1 MLIGLIGL
9 AFSAGIL
16 AFLNPCSFTLL
27 PAYLSYFFGNKT
39 EKSEN
44 TLINACNGFKY
55 GSIASFGFLFVF
67 GTLGVVVSI
76 FGNQVKSFL
85 PWIFLI
91 IPSVIIVLGIFWILD
106 KNPLYISQFSLDF
119 GSQRSSFFLF
129 GSAYALS
136 SLACVFPV
144 FLMVVS
150 SAISTGGFVDGLLVF
165 LFYSLGMSL
174 MMIVVSVAVVLSKE
188 VLIQK
193 FSEIE
198 KYIKKISGAILIIA
212 GFYLIYY
219 WHVTF

>member
-39 EKSEN
+39 ENSEN
-44 TLINACNGFKY
+44 TLINAFNGFKY

-85 PWIFLI
+85 PWILLI
-91 IPSVIIVLGIFWILD
+91 ISPVIIVLGIFWILD

-129 GSAYALS
+129 GSAYAFS

-165 LFYSLGMSL
+165 LSYSLGMSL